1 MNGIF
6 DYLETF
12 FHHPMRSE
20 GTMSKAQFKPGQVV
34 LVISGG
40 PPMTVTKCAEDA
52 SGEMTVWC
60 SWFDG
65 KNPMDGTFP
74 AAAVKIYKGD

>member
-1 MNGIF
+1 MA
-6 DYLETF
+6 E
-12 FHHPMRSE
+12 PP
-20 GTMSKAQFKPGQVV
+20 FKSRQVV
-34 LVISGG
+34 VVISGG

-65 KNPMDGTFP
+65 KKSMDGTFP
-74 AAAVKIYKGD
+74 AAAVKIYDGD